1 MREHRVIS
9 TDMSVRVAVGLLSG
23 LAAGGLAYGLALLY
37 RVDVPLVVCLVAGLV
52 ATGAGLMLERLPF
65 DDEVEL
71 VPRVRE
77 RALTRTSFGDLRT
90 VEDRLSGGAHD
101 QDRFDAR
108 LRPQLTALAVE
119 LLRQRHGLRW
129 PAQRAE
135 VRAVVGQDVWE
146 LLSAPVGSFRAE
158 RGRVETWIDAIEK
171 I

>member
-1 MREHRVIS
+1 M
-9 TDMSVRVAVGLLSG
+9 GLLLG

-37 RVDVPLVVCLVAGLV
+37 RVDVPLVVCLVAGVV
-52 ATGAGLMLERLPF
+52 AAAAGLVLERFPY
-65 DDEVEL
+65 DDQVEL

-77 RALTRTSFGDLRT
+77 RTTMRTSFGDLRT
-90 VEDRLSGGAHD
+90 VEDRLVGGAQD

-108 LRPQLTALAVE
+108 LRPQLIALAVE

-129 PAQRAE
+129 PAQRAQ

-158 RGRVETWIDAIEK
+158 RRRVETWIDAIEK